1 MRPSTNLLIN
11 LIPIAAMNQFTP
23 DHRVMLDQS
32 GYCLFEN
39 FMPSPLLNDL
49 RSRVAELY
57 DLEGDAAGSE
67 FKTEPGA
74 KRLANCVD
82 KGEVFQRCIQMPVML
97 DAVAAVLG
105 AEFKLSSLN
114 VRTALPFPESGTESG
129 NEGQP
134 LHCDM
139 GATPD
144 QRGYWV
150 CNVVWMMDDFTIDN
164 GPTRAVP
171 GTHKLGRLPDTRKH
185 ADEVLITGKA
195 GTICVMNAHLWHGGA
210 ANLTLKSR
218 TALHSFFCRRDKP
231 QQQYQKQLLRP
242 ATQAAL
248 SPALRH
254 LLALDD
260 AHNDAVSANVA
271 VRSGFM
277 K

>member
-1 MRPSTNLLIN
+1 MTT
-11 LIPIAAMNQFTP
+11 FTP
-23 DHRVMLDQS
+23 AQRSMLDTH

-39 FMPSPLLNDL
+39 FMPPAVLHAL
-49 RSRVAELY
+49 RARVAQVY
-57 DLEGDAAGSE
+57 ADEGDAAGHE

-74 KRLANCVD
+74 RRLANCVD
-82 KGEVFQRCIQMPVML
+82 KGEIFQQCIQMPGML

-105 AEFKLSSLN
+105 PEFKLSSLN
-114 VRTALPFPESGTESG
+114 VRTALPYPEGDT
-129 NEGQP
+129 EGQP

-144 QRGYWV
+144 EKGFWV
-150 CNVVWMMDDFTIDN
+150 CNVIWMMDDFTRDN

-171 GTHKLGRLPDTRKH
+171 GTHKLGRLPDVRQH
-185 ADEVLITGKA
+185 EDEVLITGKA

-210 ANLTLKSR
+210 ANLTAKSR
-218 TALHSFFCRRDKP
+218 TALHSFYCRRDKP

-242 ATQAAL
+242 ETQAAL
-248 SPALRH
+248 SPELRH